1 MVSKVP
7 LNTKDRQTHRQHLEL
22 SKEYSDHSTVSGW
35 VEKGRWRM
43 SWATCVC
50 LATTWPRGP
59 TRALIEATASQSP
72 LLQEIPV
79 FLTLVVTSPRV
90 HMVQKLIPLK

>member
-7 LNTKDRQTHRQHLEL
+7 LNTKDRHTHRQHLEL
-22 SKEYSDHSTVSGW
+22 SKEHSDHSTVSGW
-35 VEKGRWRM
+35 VGKGRRRM

-50 LATTWPRGP
+50 LATTWPQGP
-59 TRALIEATASQSP
+59 MRALIEATEPLSP

-90 HMVQKLIPLK
+90 HMVQKLIPLQ